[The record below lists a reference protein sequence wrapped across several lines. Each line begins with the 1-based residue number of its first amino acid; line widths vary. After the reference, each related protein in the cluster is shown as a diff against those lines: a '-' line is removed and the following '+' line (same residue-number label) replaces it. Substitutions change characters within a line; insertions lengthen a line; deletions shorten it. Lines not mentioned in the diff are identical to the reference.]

1 MRRHPTPATGSRAAQ
16 IADGGT
22 RHEGSAGFL
31 VPRSALGRL
40 AACAVLLGL
49 GVLVRAES
57 LGPTQTLPSTP
68 SNPEA
73 APRPVSRR
81 DWSLRQTPVV
91 EVIRRVRGAVVNI
104 HSERTAQGMRTD
116 DLFNLTPSQSRV
128 NGMGTGVLIDPR
140 GYIITNQHVV
150 EDVHTLRVR
159 LPDGSASPARI
170 LARDTESDL
179 ALLKIEPRG
188 PLPIMPLGTSSDLMV
203 GETVIAV
210 GNAYGYENSVTVGVV
225 SAVSRDVTLNRE
237 VSYKALIQTDASINP
252 GNSGGPL
259 LNVYGELI
267 GLNVAIRAGAQGI
280 GFAIPVDSV
289 IRVAGGL
296 LAQTASGLPPTTR
309 RGARNEGHP
318 LGARAAT
325 GLTVRDE
332 VLRKAREPGATGP
345 AADDGPPRRLVVDG
359 VEPDSPALRAGL
371 KVGDVLLQVGDIPCV
386 CSVDFERA
394 LLDEAGTLR
403 GGERMPFR
411 VWRDGGERRVDVALE
426 SRERTTIRAEVPA
439 ATDRPATGAVGAPAD
454 VVWRRLGMRLL
465 AIGADGVAH
474 TSPQL
479 HGGLLITDVREGGQ
493 AERAGVQRN
502 DILVGLHQWEMLTL
516 DNVLFVLN
524 HPELPTFQPLRFYI
538 LRGGQVHRG
547 HLPVD

>member
-1 MRRHPTPATGSRAAQ
+1 MRTHPTAATGPRARSNAEWE
-16 IADGGT
+16 T
-22 RHEGSAGFL
+22 RHARSSGFGF
-31 VPRSALGRL
+31 PRSAPGRL
-40 AACAVLLGL
+40 AACAVLLGM
-49 GVLVRAES
+49 GVLAGAES
-57 LGPTQTLPSTP
+57 LGPTQTLPVTP
-68 SNPEA
+68 GIPEA
-73 APRPVSRR
+73 VTQPAGRR

-91 EVIRRVRGAVVNI
+91 EVVRRVRGAVVNI

-116 DLFNLTPSQSRV
+116 DLFNLAPSQSRV
-128 NGMGTGVLIDPR
+128 NGMGTGVVIDPR
-140 GYIITNQHVV
+140 GYILTNQHVV
-150 EDVHTLRVR
+150 EEVQSLRVR
-159 LPDGSASPARI
+159 LPDGSAAPARI

-179 ALLKIEPRG
+179 ALLKIEPRR
-188 PLPIMPLGTSSDLMV
+188 PLPIMPLGTSTDLMV
-203 GETVIAV
+203 GETVIAI
-210 GNAYGYENSVTVGVV
+210 GNAYGYENTVTVGVV
-225 SAVSRDVTLNRE
+225 SAVSRDVTLNKE

-267 GLNVAIRAGAQGI
+267 GVNVAIRAGAQGI

-289 IRVAGGL
+289 IRVTAAL
-296 LAQTASGLPPTTR
+296 LAQAGAGLPPTR
-309 RGARNEGHP
+309 RAARYAETQP

-332 VLRKAREPGATGP
+332 VLRRTREPGT
-345 AADDGPPRRLVVDG
+345 AAASGDDAPRRLVVDG

-371 KVGDVLLQVGDIPCV
+371 KVGDVLLQAGDIPCV
-386 CSVDFERA
+386 CSVDLERA
-394 LLDEAGTLR
+394 VLDDAGALR

-411 VWRDGGERRVDVALE
+411 IRRDGSERRLEVVLE
-426 SRERTTIRAEVPA
+426 SRERTPIRAEVPA
-439 ATDRPATGAVGAPAD
+439 ATDRPATGPVGTPAE

-465 AIGADGVAH
+465 GIGAENLTR
-474 TSPQL
+474 TSPEL
-479 HGGLLITDVREGGQ
+479 HGGLLVTEVREGSQ

-524 HPELPTFQPLRFYI
+524 HPQLSTFQPLRFYI

-547 HLPVD
+547 YLQAE